1 MKFTNKE
8 LAENILSRLEIA
20 GLVENFKPEASDVL
34 ADMLDRFATKIASE
48 LTPAAPTPSLDQL
61 MAAPEAAPEPVP
73 VGGVPAIGDKVVVV
87 KGRKVAKGTVGT
99 LFWLKEQE
107 FDGKPTIR
115 IGIKDSEGKVHW
127 TYLHNVSKAA

>member
-20 GLVENFKPEASDVL
+20 GLVENFKPEAPDVL

-48 LTPAAPTPSLDQL
+48 LPPAAPMPSLDQ
-61 MAAPEAAPEPVP
+61 APEP
-73 VGGVPAIGDKVVVV
+73 PALGDKVVVV
-87 KGRKVAKGTVGT
+87 KGRKVAVGTVGT